1 MRRGGPYREPYWWMA
16 MTVARNQEEAMHP
29 VVMEALVAERTRDLR
44 AQSAA
49 LSLARQLRRQRRSH
63 PAPRTVSPAVAQ
75 PCPEAPYAK
84 AA

>member
-1 MRRGGPYREPYWWMA
+1 MRRGGPYREPYRWMA
-16 MTVARNQEEAMHP
+16 MTMARKQEEAMHP
-29 VVMEALVAERTRDLR
+29 AVTQALVAERTRDLR

-49 LSLARQLRRQRRSH
+49 LSLARHLRRERRSH
-63 PAPRTVSPAVAQ
+63 PASAAVSPAVAQ